1 MSKRGTNLSERSL
14 PGGEVL
20 PATSVVEFELVL
32 RYPESQHERLEEER
46 QQLLAG
52 HAQRPL
58 ADAAARAADPS
69 DIDTVRAFAEREGL
83 TILESDP
90 KARTM
95 RLSGSVSTVNGLF
108 GITLIRQSAH
118 AHSWTDYTGQ
128 VTIPGALRPI
138 VEAVLGLSQKP
149 VASRVRG

>member
-1 MSKRGTNLSERSL
+1 
-14 PGGEVL
+14 
-20 PATSVVEFELVL
+20 VL

-46 QQLLAG
+46 RRLLSG
-52 HAQRPL
+52 HAQKPL
-58 ADAAARAADPS
+58 ADATVRAADPS

-83 TILESDP
+83 TILETDP
-90 KARTM
+90 NARTV
-95 RLSGSVSTVNGLF
+95 RLSGSVSTVNRLF

-118 AHSWTDYTGQ
+118 ARSWTDYTGQ
-128 VTIPGALRPI
+128 VTIPGTLRPI